1 MTVEQSTDASF
12 SVPLTWK
19 SIDWPRVEQN
29 VRRLQ
34 MRIAKAIKA
43 SKYRSARALQ
53 WMLTH
58 SRSARLLAVRRV
70 TTNAGA
76 KTPGID
82 NDGVNQG
89 ALPPAGAGTQ

>member
-12 SVPLTWK
+12 DRSLTWK
-19 SIDWPRVEQN
+19 TIHWPKIEQE

-34 MRIAKAIKA
+34 MRIAKAVREGKH
-43 SKYRSARALQ
+43 RSVKALQ

-58 SRSARLLAVRRV
+58 SRSAKLLAVRRV

-76 KTPGID
+76 KTPGVD
-82 NDGVNQG
+82 NRSRSGLDYSH
-89 ALPPAGAGTQ
+89 